1 MIWLNEILQKSV
13 ANQLFFPFLEEA
25 RVNIA
30 EHKLSLIRQ
39 IDQLPEE
46 SLIELEKLISQLQI
60 SKKPVSKRQFGCMKG
75 LVISMADDFDAPLD
89 DFKEYM

>member
-1 MIWLNEILQKSV
+1 M
-13 ANQLFFPFLEEA
+13 
-25 RVNIA
+25 NIA

-89 DFKEYM
+89 DLKSISKESLFLRYRVDRVW